1 MIHSI
6 CIHNAASHYTIMSVY
21 IGRYIVYIFAVL
33 RRASIIVS
41 REQYSTYS
49 LGYFWF
55 FFFRRTQLLAELLY
69 YFISIVFPF
78 RKERKKRKLSFEM
91 INFCCVHTSHHSRS
105 WTIDA
110 ERRVWL
116 VWWRISHKKRPLVLR
131 QHAIVLLYIVLPS
144 SAATIWWLIESVCF
158 VIFDWVSW
166 LSRSWVK
173 NIYSCVYRLLN
184 CWRTPILYVFLFFYL
199 LLYLGRIFP
208 SQI

>member
-1 MIHSI
+1 
-6 CIHNAASHYTIMSVY
+6 MSVY
-21 IGRYIVYIFAVL
+21 IGRCIVYSYIRIFAVL
-33 RRASIIVS
+33 SRASIIVS

-78 RKERKKRKLSFEM
+78 RQERKKRKLSFEM

-131 QHAIVLLYIVLPS
+131 QHAIVLLYIVLAQLS
-144 SAATIWWLIESVCF
+144 SDYMVAYRERVLRDFRLSIVTFTF
-158 VIFDWVSW
+158 V
-166 LSRSWVK
+166 
-173 NIYSCVYRLLN
+173 
-184 CWRTPILYVFLFFYL
+184 
-199 LLYLGRIFP
+199 
-208 SQI
+208 SQEYIQLCSI